1 MGELTMSTNIAED
14 IKRWTVRR
22 KSELHASH
30 ATLDCYNYRWSHQ
43 ALKKKTRAE
52 AFALA
57 A

>member
-1 MGELTMSTNIAED
+1 MSTNIAED